1 MSHNTESFTLSQE
14 SQMVILKR
22 FKYKQNYLTTTTCRG
37 DGSSRCRTET
47 NHMQGFL
54 YSLSFQY
61 YLPVVNI
68 SQLSL
73 SKPGYHIDHYIIT
86 IILSN
91 IQVWPYEGRDKVDL
105 LVPPQDGQYWSIF
118 ISR

>member
-22 FKYKQNYLTTTTCRG
+22 FKYKQNYLTTTTFRG

-86 IILSN
+86 IITLRN
-91 IQVWPYEGRDKVDL
+91 IFTKPRRRKKIVERNIEKTLYLACMKVK
-105 LVPPQDGQYWSIF
+105 G
-118 ISR
+118 